1 MAAIKFDGTLN
12 IPTLV
17 SIIVGLVTGVTF
29 IVGIRGDVKT
39 HTAQIAEL
47 TQQVGELRRIQMHVS
62 SRQDNQEKAVSETGK
77 KINSIVK
84 VAKSNKI
91 QIDKNTAFIKKLP
104 EVVTMA
110 EPDKSS

>member
-39 HTAQIAEL
+39 HNVQIAEL

-62 SRQDNQEKAVSETGK
+62 SRQDNQEKAVSENVK
-77 KINSIVK
+77 KINNIVK
-84 VAKSNKI
+84 ASKINKI
-91 QIDKNTAFIKKLP
+91 QIDKNTTFIKKLP

-110 EPDKSS
+110 EPDKK